1 VGSRL
6 PRHASLAGRAVD
18 QRRSL
23 TVDNVAS
30 GGEVVLPRIL
40 VGSPVGAVAVAPI
53 LTEDHQL
60 GAIEARDD
68 FLAAASHDLKNP
80 LTVIRGSILMLER
93 TRARTGEIPRE
104 RLDLSIRTISSSAA
118 RMTAL
123 IEELLDVARLR
134 MGNPLVLEKAPS
146 DLVALARQLMAI
158 HQSATEKHTI
168 VLDARVP
175 ELVGLGRAS
184 PPTRARQPVIERQQI

>member
-1 VGSRL
+1 
-6 PRHASLAGRAVD
+6 
-18 QRRSL
+18 
-23 TVDNVAS
+23 
-30 GGEVVLPRIL
+30 
-40 VGSPVGAVAVAPI
+40 
-53 LTEDHQL
+53 
-60 GAIEARDD
+60 
-68 FLAAASHDLKNP
+68 
-80 LTVIRGSILMLER
+80 MLER

-146 DLVALARQLMAI
+146 DLVALARQLIAI